1 MTTSTMELDENADIT
16 EESVE
21 AGSIQEHAVL
31 KLNGGLFAIGVAAV
45 REFLEIQPFSE
56 IPQTSAHVLGLITVR
71 DENVAV
77 VDLASKLGMPGSEHT
92 QNTRIVLLEI
102 KKESGLSLIG
112 AVTDEVVDVTLLED
126 TVKHDMPDLGGE
138 IPPEYIKKLARYNDK
153 TIMVLDVQKI
163 FQGEDL

>member
-1 MTTSTMELDENADIT
+1 MTADTMELDENAEIT
-16 EESVE
+16 EDAVDN
-21 AGSIQEHAVL
+21 GNIQEHAVL
-31 KLNGGLFAIGVAAV
+31 QLNSGLFAIPVTAV

-56 IPQTSAHVLGLITVR
+56 IPQTSLDVLGLITVR

-77 VDLASKLGMPGSEHT
+77 VDLASKLGMPSSEHT

-112 AVTDEVVDVTLLED
+112 AVTDDVVDVTLLEE
-126 TVKHDMPDLGGE
+126 TEKQDMPDLGGE

-153 TIMVLDVQKI
+153 TIMVLDVKKI
-163 FQGEDL
+163 LGGD